1 MEPENRGFIDTAT
14 SIAQTAAS
22 AVKTVTNAMSGN
34 YIGAIV
40 SVSQSPFFRKLIAC
54 ILAFILFL
62 IIVVCSLQNMLWNAL
77 MGGDSA
83 YAEAQ
88 LRILNMASQ
97 INAVFLDDCNRG
109 YNHQWTCTADQSI

>member
-54 ILAFILFL
+54 ILASFILDYCCL
-62 IIVVCSLQNMLWNAL
+62 LTPN
-77 MGGDSA
+77 
-83 YAEAQ
+83 YAVE
-88 LRILNMASQ
+88 RI
-97 INAVFLDDCNRG
+97 DGR
-109 YNHQWTCTADQSI
+109 